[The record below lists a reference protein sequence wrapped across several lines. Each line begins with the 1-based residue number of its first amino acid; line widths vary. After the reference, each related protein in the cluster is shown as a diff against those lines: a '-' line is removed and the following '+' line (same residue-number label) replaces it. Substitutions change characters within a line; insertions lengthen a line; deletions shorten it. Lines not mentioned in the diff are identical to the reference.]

1 MKDLWFNKVGNSP
14 RVRSERVTIQQ
25 PTAQINT
32 AYATPSAVAV
42 NDNRTAVTP
51 VMTSLDENIRV
62 APVRVNPSQGI
73 PDYPV
78 PTKGGIPTFN
88 NDSYKE
94 NIKKTTDAFI
104 KCFDE
109 YKIPEC
115 VKDYY
120 LSQQKWR
127 SERPDISSLLHGPYT
142 QQINAQVQK
151 IMGEHQDKQPKA
163 SKCAQDFLTAQE
175 KQREKN
181 RKVLRT
187 QMQKNRPQL
196 EKEYANVHPKNE
208 YSNMDGRGLRRDSS
222 GEIISIIP
230 TQIPEEEGGIYRNR
244 LKENVPIEIK
254 SPPRKLKT
262 CDEIWA
268 ETLKMQGGKMI
279 PATESECL
287 ELCIEN
293 AGGRNA
299 IKKGEA
305 IIKQIEDNFDILVAS
320 EGKEQ
325 ADIKLANAKA
335 MICFLKRTIKAR
347 CGVHKKTF
355 FDKYKFWIL
364 GGIGAYL
371 LLKK

>member
-14 RVRSERVTIQQ
+14 RFRNQMVAQQ

-42 NDNRTAVTP
+42 NDNRTAVRPT
-51 VMTSLDENIRV
+51 TNIAV
-62 APVRVNPSQGI
+62 PNIDSPVRGNPSQGR
-73 PDYPV
+73 PDYQDV
-78 PTKGGIPTFN
+78 LTKGGIPTFN
-88 NDSYKE
+88 KKLKKEDS
-94 NIKKTTDAFI
+94 KKIRERFI

-120 LSQQKWR
+120 LSQHKWR
-127 SERPDISSLLHGPYT
+127 SERPDISSLLQGTFTPT
-142 QQINAQVQK
+142 IDAQIQK

-175 KQREKN
+175 KQRQNN
-181 RKVLRT
+181 RKILLK
-187 QMQKNRPQL
+187 QMQKNRPQRR
-196 EKEYANVHPKNE
+196 EDRW
-208 YSNMDGRGLRRDSS
+208 YSNMDGRGLRRDASL
-222 GEIISIIP
+222 GAGA
-230 TQIPEEEGGIYRNR
+230 GGINR
-244 LKENVPIEIK
+244 LKPSPPNMENIPIEIK
-254 SPPRKLKT
+254 QPPRKLQT
-262 CDEIWA
+262 CDEMWA
-268 ETLKMQGGKMI
+268 QTLKMQGGKMI
-279 PATESECL
+279 PATELECL
-287 ELCIEN
+287 ELCVEN
-293 AGGRNA
+293 AGGINA
-299 IKKGEA
+299 IKNAEE
-305 IIKQIEDNFDILVAS
+305 IIKQIEDNFDILVAT

-335 MICFLKRTIKAR
+335 MICLMRRTIKAR

-355 FDKYKFWIL
+355 LDKYKFWIL